1 MVRTII
7 SLDEPDKK
15 WLDNKAAKLGLSRAE
30 IVRRLV
36 IRMRHEEESSYGK
49 LLNETSGIWSE
60 GDGLA
65 YQDRMRDEWTR

>member
-1 MVRTII
+1 MIRTII

-15 WLDNKAAKLGLSRAE
+15 WLDNKATKLGLSRAE

-36 IRMRHEEESSYGK
+36 IRMRQEEESSYGK
-49 LLNETSGIWSE
+49 LLDETGGIWRE